1 MMVIDL
7 VLYFSS
13 SVVNQLKFQINGKL
27 EIHWFHKL
35 INPSHGF
42 SLFHIEIGTS
52 NYKAALEFSCH
63 FWKFCVRCGQ
73 NVYGKQIFLRL
84 HNILHFTEALI
95 YCCQVDECCL
105 TCMFH
110 RSTNIMAIF
119 LRGRRGPDRI
129 VVGITTTC
137 AITKVV
143 SSNSVYDEVYSI
155 QHYVIKLVSDLR

>member
-63 FWKFCVRCGQ
+63 F
-73 NVYGKQIFLRL
+73 
-84 HNILHFTEALI
+84 
-95 YCCQVDECCL
+95 
-105 TCMFH
+105 
-110 RSTNIMAIF
+110 
-119 LRGRRGPDRI
+119 
-129 VVGITTTC
+129 
-137 AITKVV
+137 
-143 SSNSVYDEVYSI
+143 
-155 QHYVIKLVSDLR
+155 